1 MTGEPIEIDGLTFY
15 KTWKKGI
22 GGFLLEIGLEDSLD
36 GQFKYFP
43 IEQMKWTPHRN
54 LQRRKSKP
62 NLTSYGA
69 KRIKKGQSHLV
80 QAFGET
86 KSVNA
91 WANDSR
97 CVVSDK
103 VLKKRLD
110 NKWKPEVA
118 IVTPRNQVPLK

>member
-1 MTGEPIEIDGLTFY
+1 MV
-15 KTWKKGI
+15 
-22 GGFLLEIGLEDSLD
+22 GLEDSSLLLI
-36 GQFKYFP
+36 GLS
-43 IEQMKWTPHRN
+43 PHTCIVISVKNKHQIRKPLCWLPYKN
-54 LQRRKSKP
+54 LTRRKTKP
-62 NLTSYGA
+62 VLTSYGH
-69 KRIKKGQSHLV
+69 KRLRKNQTHLV
-80 QAFGET
+80 EAFGEE

-118 IVTPRNQVPLK
+118 IVSPRNQVPLT